1 MSDNPQPQ
9 PPLQS
14 PSPPQ
19 GYPRG
24 PLSYP
29 KPEAEYHE
37 IVQNSQLFW
46 NKLQQFSASL
56 QTNFQ
61 IPLVAGT
68 PLDLHRLFV
77 EVTSRGGIEKGANWE
92 EYRKGIEEEKTRRR
106 AKDQCCEKR
115 SPRRQWQEA
124 RRGDPSSPFTF
135 VARRSSKGDAMTT
148 KGERQEARK
157 ARKASPFVFSLKKG
171 DQFRGF
177 KSLKGNF
184 RVFD

>member
-61 IPLVAGT
+61 LV
-68 PLDLHRLFV
+68 
-77 EVTSRGGIEKGANWE
+77 
-92 EYRKGIEEEKTRRR
+92 
-106 AKDQCCEKR
+106 
-115 SPRRQWQEA
+115 
-124 RRGDPSSPFTF
+124 
-135 VARRSSKGDAMTT
+135 
-148 KGERQEARK
+148 
-157 ARKASPFVFSLKKG
+157 
-171 DQFRGF
+171 
-177 KSLKGNF
+177 
-184 RVFD
+184 

>member
-19 GYPRG
+19 GYPMG

-61 IPLVAGT
+61 RLPRHQWREVRRSSKGDAMTTKGERREARKAKRRRLLIPLVAGT

-77 EVTSRGGIEKGANWE
+77 EVTSRGGIEK
-92 EYRKGIEEEKTRRR
+92 
-106 AKDQCCEKR
+106 CCER
-115 SPRRQWQEA
+115 GLPRRQWQEA
-124 RRGDPSSPFTF
+124 RQGEPSSPFTF
-135 VARRSSKGDAMTT
+135 VARRSSKGDTMTT

-157 ARKASPFVFSLKKG
+157 ARKASPFVFS
-171 DQFRGF
+171 
-177 KSLKGNF
+177 
-184 RVFD
+184 